1 MKKKFESE
9 NSEFHKYVESKPQC
23 FILRNADGSADVLT
37 GPDVDK
43 FLNENPANQIED
55 QQ

>member
-1 MKKKFESE
+1 MIKKFDTE
-9 NSEFHKYVESKPQC
+9 NAAFQKYITKNSDC

-37 GPDVDK
+37 GSDIDN
-43 FLNENPANQIED
+43 FLEANPANQIET

>member
-1 MKKKFESE
+1 MVKSFKSE
-9 NSEFHKYVESKPQC
+9 NAAFHKYVEANSQC

-37 GPDVDK
+37 GSDVDK
-43 FLNENPANQIED
+43 FLEANPENQIET

>member
-1 MKKKFESE
+1 MIRKFNTEDEKFQQYISE
-9 NSEFHKYVESKPQC
+9 NPQC

-37 GPDVDK
+37 GSDIDN
-43 FLNENPANQIED
+43 FLASNPTNQIET